1 MLTEKLLLHVLMVLA
16 PVLGYGFFFEKK
28 HFFSSPYLW
37 GALQSIC
44 AAFCM
49 IFAHEE
55 GGLYWDLRYVALI
68 LAFLYG
74 GKVSGGMVLATI
86 LVCRTALGGEAL
98 LFALAGIV
106 LAALT
111 PFLLSSTFRNYH
123 PYKRVKIA
131 MLVGVWPT
139 VVQIFILLSYTA
151 YSGEINSTLVDS
163 VYRVLPFGI
172 IGVLGVGTAAR
183 LNELIIERTLMKQ
196 EIEKA
201 EKLNTMGELAAS
213 IAHEVR
219 NPLTVVKGFLQLM
232 QKDDK
237 DHHFSYIPLVL
248 SELGRAEVIIN
259 DYLNFAK
266 PEFKKLEHFS
276 LSQILSEVCMLLNAL
291 AVKQGV
297 ELKWGGTEEAFL
309 FTDRNQLKQALVN
322 VIKNAIE
329 ATPGGGTV
337 TVALSL
343 SGDRAVVSITDTG
356 NGMTPEQLSRI
367 GTLFYTT
374 KEKGTGLGTTVSVK
388 IIESMQGKISFK
400 SETGKGTEVT
410 LRLPLHNKV
419 NINY

>member
-1 MLTEKLLLHVLMVLA
+1 
-16 PVLGYGFFFEKK
+16 
-28 HFFSSPYLW
+28 
-37 GALQSIC
+37 
-44 AAFCM
+44 
-49 IFAHEE
+49 
-55 GGLYWDLRYVALI
+55 
-68 LAFLYG
+68 
-74 GKVSGGMVLATI
+74 
-86 LVCRTALGGEAL
+86 
-98 LFALAGIV
+98 
-106 LAALT
+106 
-111 PFLLSSTFRNYH
+111 
-123 PYKRVKIA
+123 
-131 MLVGVWPT
+131 
-139 VVQIFILLSYTA
+139 LSYTA
-151 YSGEINSTLVDS
+151 YSGEINSTLMDS

-266 PEFKKLEHFS
+266 PEFKKLERFS

-297 ELKWGGTEEAFL
+297 ELKWGGTEKAFL